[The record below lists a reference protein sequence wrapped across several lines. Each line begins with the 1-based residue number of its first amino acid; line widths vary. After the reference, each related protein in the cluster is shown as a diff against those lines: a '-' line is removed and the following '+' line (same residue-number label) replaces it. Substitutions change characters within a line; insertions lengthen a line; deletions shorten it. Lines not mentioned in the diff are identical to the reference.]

1 MLSSFCY
8 AFQCR
13 ERLLFGLIVFFGD
26 TIGLFS
32 VGSTTRETEAERR
45 DRPRNQKTIK
55 LMFSGR
61 KFIVFI

>member
-26 TIGLFS
+26 TIALFS

-45 DRPRNQKTIK
+45 DRLRNQRTIK
-55 LMFSGR
+55 LLLFGR
-61 KFIVFI
+61 KFFVLI